1 MYWHGVVC
9 RYSNERLTSLIV
21 FYFRYFAGYDMTHYF
36 VYVYV
41 AGWCHET
48 PWLIGATDV
57 LKESTLTIKLKGKV
71 TMAETATNPSSVLP
85 AWWPL
90 CAWRKISQA
99 GYQEFDFH
107 WSQSAGLA
115 GLRLATAGWRL
126 SHLLEAMQA
135 FLSAHCEIYWKLLV
149 VIFFRFFLCITFWL
163 NNSIRYSVYAL
174 LFFNEPSIQMRIYGL
189 AIVNIRKGCQRKT
202 LRFSI
207 R

>member
-21 FYFRYFAGYDMTHYF
+21 FYFRYFAGYDMTQYF

-57 LKESTLTIKLKGKV
+57 LKESTLTIKLEGKV
-71 TMAETATNPSSVLP
+71 MMAETATDLSSVLP

-90 CAWRKISQA
+90 CAWRKISEA

-115 GLRLATAGWRL
+115 GLRLATAGWEIDSSLGSDASLPVRSL
-126 SHLLEAMQA
+126 WNLLEAIG
-135 FLSAHCEIYWKLLV
+135 SYI
-149 VIFFRFFLCITFWL
+149 
-163 NNSIRYSVYAL
+163 
-174 LFFNEPSIQMRIYGL
+174 
-189 AIVNIRKGCQRKT
+189 
-202 LRFSI
+202 FSI
-207 R
+207 LLMYYILIE